1 MTKLSSV
8 AGCQLHCFDV
18 GGRMQPVWERYYDDA
33 DAIIFVLKLNDNHSN
48 KSSEDDEEED
58 EDPYDYSKQY
68 ELLQQVRATVSDDVP
83 FLVVGHLFGNPVK
96 NQDAYCQQLYSTA
109 PLLRNYFNPLQAFC
123 VANASNGAGVV
134 PALQFLLPLAK
145 RSQAERK
152 QTQAMQQAKELL

>member
-18 GGRMQPVWERYYDDA
+18 GGRMQSVWERYYDDA
-33 DAIIFVLKLNDNHSN
+33 DAIIFVMKLNDNHSN
-48 KSSEDDEEED
+48 KNDEDDDD

-83 FLVVGHLFGNPVK
+83 FLVVGHVFGNHVT
-96 NQDAYCQQLYSTA
+96 NQDAYCQRLYSTA

-152 QTQAMQQAKELL
+152 QAMQQQQAKELL